1 MNGAEWVIKAAKDSG
16 VEVCFSNPGTTE
28 LPLVVALDSVGGVRP
43 ILGLFEGVCTGA
55 ADGYARMNDKPAMVL
70 LHLGPGFANGISNLH
85 NARRGHTPVVTVV
98 GEHATWHRMFDPPLA
113 MDIEALARTVSGW
126 QRTCSST
133 DLLGQDMADAI
144 AAAHLGQIST
154 LIIPYD
160 LQMKN
165 CKEGTIITSPLR
177 RKTVS
182 REAVESA
189 AKLLRSKR
197 KAALVLGGN
206 IFRKE
211 GLMLAASIAQTC
223 GCDLLAESFP
233 ARIERG
239 AGLPDVNR
247 IPYLPEMAL
256 DVLSKYEVF
265 VFAGARDPVSFFG
278 YEGVPGSLMKEN
290 QQRVRIAEE
299 DQDVL
304 QALRDLGDALGA
316 PLNTPTG
323 RLSRLNIP
331 AIPAGALSG
340 DKICSV
346 IAALQPEG
354 AIVVEEAIT
363 SSLMYYPLTAG
374 VPPYSLLTLTGGSL
388 GQGAPCAV
396 GAAVACPDRQV
407 INFQA
412 DGAGMYTVQALWT
425 EAREGLNVTTLICSN
440 RSYGIL
446 KLELGRLGV
455 FTPGKHTEHLTD
467 ISGIDWV
474 SLGKGMGVPSVMVDT
489 TEDLAREF
497 GKALKEHGPHLIQ
510 MVM

>member
-160 LQMKN
+160 LQMKK
-165 CKEGTIITSPLR
+165 CKEGMIITSPLE

-278 YEGVPGSLMKEN
+278 YEGVG
-290 QQRVRIAEE
+290 
-299 DQDVL
+299 
-304 QALRDLGDALGA
+304 
-316 PLNTPTG
+316 
-323 RLSRLNIP
+323 
-331 AIPAGALSG
+331 
-340 DKICSV
+340 
-346 IAALQPEG
+346 
-354 AIVVEEAIT
+354 
-363 SSLMYYPLTAG
+363 
-374 VPPYSLLTLTGGSL
+374 
-388 GQGAPCAV
+388 
-396 GAAVACPDRQV
+396 
-407 INFQA
+407 
-412 DGAGMYTVQALWT
+412 
-425 EAREGLNVTTLICSN
+425 
-440 RSYGIL
+440 
-446 KLELGRLGV
+446 
-455 FTPGKHTEHLTD
+455 
-467 ISGIDWV
+467 
-474 SLGKGMGVPSVMVDT
+474 
-489 TEDLAREF
+489 EF
-497 GKALKEHGPHLIQ
+497 E
-510 MVM
+510 